1 MPHNY
6 TVEEMR
12 QLRAV
17 HVKVQSIPYY
27 MDIIINN
34 RVVCVIGFFLAR
46 KSAYDNRDV
55 VIIKGVVF
63 DTLDK
68 LHIFLQVYQ

>member
-1 MPHNY
+1 MRKRVGDELERDDEIELPHNY

-34 RVVCVIGFFLAR
+34 RVVCVIGFFFGEEVGL
-46 KSAYDNRDV
+46 
-55 VIIKGVVF
+55 
-63 DTLDK
+63 
-68 LHIFLQVYQ
+68 